1 MNELF
6 ENGLLTDSS
15 YACVLAEAASS
26 GIKSD
31 NRTGTPTIG
40 TCYVNSQYPLWGC
53 LLYTSPS
60 PRDCS

>member
-31 NRTGTPTIG
+31 NRTGTP
-40 TCYVNSQYPLWGC
+40 
-53 LLYTSPS
+53 LLEPAM
-60 PRDCS
+60 